1 MHSCEGRESSADVQR
16 MLAGCIGRVEHL
28 LGVNFYES
36 EEVAQGEKHLMIAKD
51 LLNDHHIEHMDTLN
65 HLAMIWSTR
74 AEYSK
79 AEGFLQCAQELH
91 DSFTATAEP
100 ASLVLS
106 SAEQKQF
113 TATLFLMAQVHQH
126 LKQAD
131 KSARCCILTLDRQ
144 ELLRTLFHLVKASL
158 SLSHTHALEPS
169 LSSTSAR
176 QAQSLSPQELLQQG
190 NEWISNAVQVLIFF
204 FAFLAPKY
212 KC

>member
-1 MHSCEGRESSADVQR
+1 

-74 AEYSK
+74 AEYLK

-144 ELLRTLFHLVKASL
+144 ELLHTFFHIVTASL
-158 SLSHTHALEPS
+158 SLTHTH
-169 LSSTSAR
+169 TH
-176 QAQSLSPQELLQQG
+176 
-190 NEWISNAVQVLIFF
+190 
-204 FAFLAPKY
+204 
-212 KC
+212 